1 MDIEFVA
8 VRTGNIHLKQS
19 GIMIYQ
25 PKKKTYLD
33 NQKFRLAPI
42 PKRFT
47 GLYSAFNFP
56 VGEREG

>member
-25 PKKKTYLD
+25 PKKNLFG
-33 NQKFRLAPI
+33 QSEI
-42 PKRFT
+42 
-47 GLYSAFNFP
+47 
-56 VGEREG
+56 